1 MQFEKER
8 RYLPFWLSSIIA
20 IIGFSIIIVMI
31 FSSQKAISFFDLYT
45 NNITLSDNLLLNV
58 TETDEIFH
66 NIINKHNT
74 SLINKYWQKYN
85 KTLQNAYLLKKSSRL
100 TKYNVSIDS
109 IVIELKNLKSTVNK
123 KFLSLKTSNFKSPL
137 GQVYNK
143 KMIRLNFNLSNLQ
156 KRITADAERNYQI
169 FKTINWIII
178 ITLIIFIILFAF
190 IINKHFR
197 KAFDYNDKISKN
209 NKDLE
214 ILIKELNDTKNK
226 LMEERELFNLATR
239 SGKVGVW
246 IIDLKKE
253 IIQIDNNLSAILG
266 LDDNKQVYKL
276 EDWLNFIHP
285 DNREHVHKTIE
296 DHLNGKSK
304 ELVIEYKMIRG
315 DGKIIWILSRGQAI
329 KNKKDEPLKIL
340 GINIDITQQKQYE
353 QKIKESEKKFRNLL
367 DYTYNWESWLNPEG
381 DFEYISPSVEAI
393 TGYKPEEFQKDK
405 NLFLK
410 IIHPDNKEELKEHM
424 KNLNSPVTGKLEF
437 KIIKKNGDIRVIRHN
452 CQPVFDEKGEF
463 IGRRASNRNATD
475 RWLAEQKLKEE
486 IANKDKFFS
495 IISHDLRSPFTAL
508 LGYSQMLD
516 EEFDSLTQEE
526 IKNSISSLRKT
537 SKNVFQLLE
546 GLLEW
551 SRAQSDRIEFKQ
563 ELVDLFEASK
573 NVEILLKNVAA
584 QKGINYLNQI
594 LKNTIVFADENM
606 VNTILRNLV
615 SNAIKF
621 TNPGGI
627 VNISSSEGQDKI
639 TVIVSDTGK
648 GMTKNELDQLFK
660 INVHF
665 TTIGTNNEVGAGVG
679 LILCKELIEKNGGE
693 IWAESEPGKGSKFY
707 FTLNKPLNK
716 NT

>member
-1 MQFEKER
+1 
-8 RYLPFWLSSIIA
+8 
-20 IIGFSIIIVMI
+20 
-31 FSSQKAISFFDLYT
+31 
-45 NNITLSDNLLLNV
+45 
-58 TETDEIFH
+58 
-66 NIINKHNT
+66 
-74 SLINKYWQKYN
+74 
-85 KTLQNAYLLKKSSRL
+85 
-100 TKYNVSIDS
+100 
-109 IVIELKNLKSTVNK
+109 
-123 KFLSLKTSNFKSPL
+123 
-137 GQVYNK
+137 
-143 KMIRLNFNLSNLQ
+143 
-156 KRITADAERNYQI
+156 
-169 FKTINWIII
+169 
-178 ITLIIFIILFAF
+178 
-190 IINKHFR
+190 
-197 KAFDYNDKISKN
+197 
-209 NKDLE
+209 
-214 ILIKELNDTKNK
+214 
-226 LMEERELFNLATR
+226 
-239 SGKVGVW
+239 
-246 IIDLKKE
+246 
-253 IIQIDNNLSAILG
+253 
-266 LDDNKQVYKL
+266 
-276 EDWLNFIHP
+276 
-285 DNREHVHKTIE
+285 
-296 DHLNGKSK
+296 
-304 ELVIEYKMIRG
+304 
-315 DGKIIWILSRGQAI
+315 
-329 KNKKDEPLKIL
+329 
-340 GINIDITQQKQYE
+340 
-353 QKIKESEKKFRNLL
+353 
-367 DYTYNWESWLNPEG
+367 
-381 DFEYISPSVEAI
+381 
-393 TGYKPEEFQKDK
+393 
-405 NLFLK
+405 
-410 IIHPDNKEELKEHM
+410 
-424 KNLNSPVTGKLEF
+424 
-437 KIIKKNGDIRVIRHN
+437 
-452 CQPVFDEKGEF
+452 
-463 IGRRASNRNATD
+463 
-475 RWLAEQKLKEE
+475 
-486 IANKDKFFS
+486 
-495 IISHDLRSPFTAL
+495 
-508 LGYSQMLD
+508 MLD

>member
-1 MQFEKER
+1 MQLEKGKK
-8 RYLPFWLSSIIA
+8 YLPFWLSA
-20 IIGFSIIIVMI
+20 IIIITGFTIIIVMV
-31 FSSQKAISFFDLYT
+31 FSSQKAINFFDLYT
-45 NNITLSDNLLLNV
+45 NNITLSDNLFLNV
-58 TETDEIFH
+58 TETD
-66 NIINKHNT
+66 NILYQIVNKHDT
-74 SLINKYWQKYN
+74 SLINKYRQKYN
-85 KTLQNAYLLKKSSRL
+85 NTLRNAYLLKKSFRS
-100 TKYNVSIDS
+100 TKYNVSINS
-109 IVIELKNLKSTVNK
+109 IITELKSLKPIVNK
-123 KFLSLKTSNFKSPL
+123 KISSLKTSNFKSSL
-137 GQVYNK
+137 EQVYNK
-143 KMIRLNFNLSNLQ
+143 KMIRLYLNLSNLQ
-156 KRITADAERNYQI
+156 KRITTDAERNYQI

-178 ITLIIFIILFAF
+178 ITLIIFIILFAL
-190 IINKHFR
+190 IIYKHFN
-197 KAFDYNDKISKN
+197 KAFDYNNKISQN

-246 IIDLKKE
+246 IIDLKKRT
-253 IIQIDNNLSAILG
+253 IQIDNNLMTILG
-266 LDDNKQVYKL
+266 FDNNKQVYKL
-276 EDWLNFIHP
+276 KDWLDFIHS
-285 DNREHVHKTIE
+285 DNREQLYKTIE
-296 DHLNGKSK
+296 DHINGKSE
-304 ELVIEYKMIRG
+304 ELIIEHKMVRN

-329 KNKKDEPLKIL
+329 KDKNNKPFKIL
-340 GINIDITQQKQYE
+340 GIDIDITQQKQYE

-410 IIHPDNKEELKEHM
+410 IIHPDNKKELEDHI

-437 KIIKKNGDIRVIRHN
+437 KILKKNGDIRVIRHT
-452 CQPVFDEKGEF
+452 CQPVFNEKEEF

-486 IANKDKFFS
+486 IINKDKFFS

-563 ELVDLFEASK
+563 EVIDLFEISK
-573 NVEILLKNVAA
+573 NVEVLLKNVAV

-627 VNISSSEGQDKI
+627 VNISSSEEHNKI
-639 TVIVSDTGK
+639 TVIVSDNGK